1 MAQILPLLMTPA
13 AITEP
18 IMVLMAAVVMEIII
32 LVLTMPMMVC

>member
-1 MAQILPLLMTPA
+1 MAQKILMLRTPA